1 VRHPGAVGKQRTY
14 LVYSSAV
21 PENEVGLRV
30 ALGWR
35 PIPAR
40 IGEEH
45 ILAQLLRQH
54 GCQVTQTQDARP
66 DLSAFDIILLLENCG
81 WFPKILDAFGASRNN
96 SEKPL
101 LVVWHWE
108 PLPLPAGAGASEPRL
123 SLREIAKILLR
134 DTRATDPYTNLRKLR
149 QLKGKGLPLLLVVS
163 SQAWAESMAERGI
176 SAHWVPYGYDASCG
190 SQSSG
195 EPNGERD
202 IEALFLGAL
211 EIPRRRKII
220 QELRRKGVKLEAR
233 GSWTDKELWGEQRN
247 GLIHRAEAFL
257 NIQRYPREIGA
268 HRLILGMAN
277 RSLVVSEPIYRP
289 EPFLAGKHYV
299 EAEVREM
306 PDVLRYYHAHPEE
319 RAEIVEMAYQFVTG
333 ALKMEESVARILSLV
348 NEVRRA
354 PSGTQREGK
363 Q

>member
-1 VRHPGAVGKQRTY
+1 MPR
-14 LVYSSAV
+14 
-21 PENEVGLRV
+21 NEIGLRV

-40 IGEEH
+40 AGEEH

-54 GCQVTQTQDARP
+54 GGQVLQTRDTQL
-66 DLSAFDIILLLENCG
+66 DLSTFDVVLLLENCG
-81 WFPKILDAFGASRNN
+81 WFPKILEAFGALSDR
-96 SEKPL
+96 SERPL

-108 PLPLPAGAGASEPRL
+108 PLPFPASAGAERPRL

-134 DTRATDPYTNLRKLR
+134 DARATDPYTNFRKLR
-149 QLKGKGLPLLLVVS
+149 QLNGKGWPLLLVVS

-176 SAHWVPYGYDASCG
+176 PAHWVPYGYELGCG

-195 EPNGERD
+195 EPDGERD

-277 RSLVVSEPIYRP
+277 RSLVVSEPIYKP
-289 EPFLAGKHYV
+289 EPFLPGKHYV

-306 PDVLRYYHAHPEE
+306 PDVLRHYRTHPSE
-319 RAEIVEMAYQFVTG
+319 RAEIVERAYRFVTEE
-333 ALKMEESVARILSLV
+333 LKMEESVARILSLIRDRPV
-348 NEVRRA
+348 TVTE
-354 PSGTQREGK
+354 
-363 Q
+363 

>member
-1 VRHPGAVGKQRTY
+1 M
-14 LVYSSAV
+14 
-21 PENEVGLRV
+21 PENDVGLRI

-40 IGEEH
+40 AGEEH

-54 GCQVTQTQDARP
+54 GHQVTQTQDAGL
-66 DLSAFDIILLLENCG
+66 DLSDFDIVFLLENCG
-81 WFPKILDAFGASRNN
+81 WFPKILEAFGALRNK
-96 SEKPL
+96 SERPL

-108 PLPLPAGAGASEPRL
+108 PLPLPTVAEAPKPRL

-134 DTRATDPYTNLRKLR
+134 DARATDPYTNFRKLQR
-149 QLKGKGLPLLLVVS
+149 LNGKGWPLLLVVS
-163 SQAWAESMAERGI
+163 SQAWAESLAERGI
-176 SAHWVPYGYDASCG
+176 PAHWVPYGYDSSCG
-190 SQSSG
+190 G
-195 EPNGERD
+195 ESPDEPDSARD

-220 QELRRKGVKLEAR
+220 QELRGKGIQLEAR

-247 GLIHRAEAFL
+247 GLIHRAETFL

-289 EPFLAGKHYV
+289 EPFLPGKHYV

-306 PDVLRYYHAHPEE
+306 PDVLRYYHTHCGE
-319 RAEIVEMAYQFVTG
+319 RSEIVNRAYRFVTEELRM
-333 ALKMEESVARILSLV
+333 AESVARILSLV
-348 NEVRRA
+348 IEVRREA
-354 PSGTQREGK
+354 RRALSVTQ
-363 Q
+363 

>member
-1 VRHPGAVGKQRTY
+1 
-14 LVYSSAV
+14 V
-21 PENEVGLRV
+21 PENEAGLRV

-40 IGEEH
+40 AGEEH

-54 GCQVTQTQDARP
+54 GHRVTQTPDASL
-66 DLSAFDIILLLENCG
+66 DLSKFDVVFLLENCG
-81 WFPKILDAFGASRNN
+81 WFPKILDAFGALRNK
-96 SEKPL
+96 SERPL

-108 PLPLPAGAGASEPRL
+108 PLPLPSAAAAPRQRL
-123 SLREIAKILLR
+123 SLREIGKILLR
-134 DTRATDPYTNLRKLR
+134 DARATDPNTNFRKLGH
-149 QLKGKGLPLLLVVS
+149 LNGKGWPLLLVVS
-163 SQAWAESMAERGI
+163 SQAWAESLAERGI
-176 SAHWVPYGYDASCG
+176 PAHWVPYGYESSCG
-190 SQSSG
+190 GQSPG
-195 EPNGERD
+195 ETEGERD

-220 QELRRKGVKLEAR
+220 RELRRKGVKLEVR

-289 EPFLAGKHYV
+289 EPFLPGKHYV
-299 EAEVREM
+299 ETEVREM
-306 PDVLRYYHAHPEE
+306 PDALRYYRTHWEE
-319 RAEIVEMAYQFVTG
+319 RAEMVERAYQLVTG
-333 ALKMEESVARILSLV
+333 DLRMEESVVRILSLIH
-348 NEVRRA
+348 ERR
-354 PSGTQREGK
+354 GCVTQ
-363 Q
+363 

>member
-1 VRHPGAVGKQRTY
+1 
-14 LVYSSAV
+14 V
-21 PENEVGLRV
+21 PENEAGLRV

-40 IGEEH
+40 AGEEH

-54 GCQVTQTQDARP
+54 GHQVAQTADASL
-66 DLSAFDIILLLENCG
+66 DLSKFGVVFLLENCG
-81 WFPKILDAFGASRNN
+81 WFPKILEAFGALRNN
-96 SEKPL
+96 SERPL

-108 PLPLPAGAGASEPRL
+108 PLPLPTAAATRRPRF

-134 DTRATDPYTNLRKLR
+134 DARATDPYTNFRKLR
-149 QLKGKGLPLLLVVS
+149 HLSDKGWPLLLVVS
-163 SQAWAESMAERGI
+163 SQAWAESLEERGI
-176 SAHWVPYGYDASCG
+176 PAHWVPYGYDSSCG
-190 SQSSG
+190 GKSLG
-195 EPNGERD
+195 EPDGARD

-233 GSWTDKELWGEQRN
+233 GSWTDKELWGERRN

-289 EPFLAGKHYV
+289 EPFLPGKHYV
-299 EAEVREM
+299 ETEVREM
-306 PDVLRYYHAHPEE
+306 PDVLRYYRTHREE
-319 RAEIVEMAYQFVTG
+319 RAEMVERAYQFVAG
-333 ALKMEESVARILSLV
+333 DLRMEESVARILSLIH
-348 NEVRRA
+348 ERR
-354 PSGTQREGK
+354 GCETQ
-363 Q
+363 